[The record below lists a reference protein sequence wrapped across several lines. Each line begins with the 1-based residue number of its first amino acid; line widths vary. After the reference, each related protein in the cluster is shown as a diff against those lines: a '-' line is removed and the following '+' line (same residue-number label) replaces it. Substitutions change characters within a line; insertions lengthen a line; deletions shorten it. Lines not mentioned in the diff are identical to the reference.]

1 MPPKGAIELL
11 RILMVGDVV
20 GRPGREAVTQLL
32 PDLLDE
38 LEVDFTVVNGENAAQ
53 GAGITK
59 PMAIELFEAGADCV
73 TLGNHT
79 WARREI
85 GKFLD
90 LEPRLIRPAN
100 YPPGA
105 PGVGLFRGHARGG
118 RPVAVLNLM
127 GRVYMPNFLDCP
139 FRVGDEILQSL
150 PAGTTVLVDFHA
162 EATSEKIAYGRYVDG
177 RVSAVLG
184 THTHVPTADECL
196 LPGGTAYQ
204 TDVGMTGPLDSVI
217 GMHADIALK
226 RFLTGMPHKA
236 EVAGGDAALMATL
249 VEVGPKG
256 RAHSIQRLVR
266 RLGRA

>member
-162 EATSEKIAYGRYVDG
+162 EATSEKI
-177 RVSAVLG
+177 
-184 THTHVPTADECL
+184 
-196 LPGGTAYQ
+196 
-204 TDVGMTGPLDSVI
+204 
-217 GMHADIALK
+217 
-226 RFLTGMPHKA
+226 
-236 EVAGGDAALMATL
+236 
-249 VEVGPKG
+249 
-256 RAHSIQRLVR
+256 
-266 RLGRA
+266 